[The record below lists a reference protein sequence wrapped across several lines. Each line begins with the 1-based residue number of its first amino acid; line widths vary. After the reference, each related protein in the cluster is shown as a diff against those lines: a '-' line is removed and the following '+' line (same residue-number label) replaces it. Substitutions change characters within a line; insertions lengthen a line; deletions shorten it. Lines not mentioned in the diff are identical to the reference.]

1 MTVIYIDVLF
11 VVNFFITFL
20 LVLITSKLCK
30 RDEKLWKSVLASF
43 IGALY
48 SLVILFDDLNFLI
61 SSLGKLLAACLIILI
76 AFKFRNLKNYI
87 KEVAIFFF
95 ANLLFLGI
103 IIGMWFIF
111 KPKGVVINNGAVYF
125 NASAK
130 TLLITAL
137 LAYVISVAAI
147 RIYNNKI
154 GKKELY
160 CVTVFKD
167 KREFKFFA
175 FADSGNNLKEPFSD
189 FSVIVAD
196 KSLFENIECP
206 RIIPFS
212 SIGGEGVLYAF
223 KPDNVKISSSF
234 GECEISDVYIALSD
248 KVKKGEYRGIINPKI
263 LNI

>member
-20 LVLITSKLCK
+20 LLLVTAKFCK
-30 RDEKLWKSVLASF
+30 RDEKLWRSVLASF
-43 IGALY
+43 VGGAY
-48 SLVILFDDLNFLI
+48 SLVILIDDLNFLI
-61 SSLGKLLAACLIILI
+61 SVLGKLFAACLIVLI
-76 AFKFRNLKNYI
+76 AFKFRNIKIYI

-95 ANLLFLGI
+95 VNLLFLGI
-103 IIGMWFIF
+103 IVGLWFIF
-111 KPKGVVINNGAVYF
+111 KPKGVAINNSVVYF
-125 NASAK
+125 DVSAK
-130 TLLITAL
+130 LLLISAL
-137 LAYVISVAAI
+137 LAYIISVAII

-160 CVTVFKD
+160 QITVYKGN
-167 KREFKFFA
+167 EMAKFFA

-189 FSVIVAD
+189 LPVIVAD

-212 SIGGEGVLYAF
+212 SIGGEGVLCAF
-223 KPDNVKISSSF
+223 KPDKVEISSSF
-234 GECEISDVYIALSD
+234 GECEINEVYIALSD
-248 KVKKGEYRGIINPKI
+248 KVKKGEYQGIINPKI